1 MADVSSFRSQFL
13 GGTRQ
18 NRFIVHGS
26 VGTES
31 TDLNSQ
37 TKFFVK
43 AGQLPPSTVG
53 IIPVPYRGRI
63 VKVPGDRQYLEWPIV
78 CYDQAKIAGGRQ
90 SGGEG
95 NGGEGAQANVNA
107 STIYR
112 AMHDW
117 SEQINSH
124 VNNVQSED
132 WTDIASGGLTE
143 WKIAHLDLEGN
154 ALKGYKLINCW
165 PVEIGS
171 IDLSF
176 DALDTVVEFPV
187 TLAYDHFV
195 PLTSDELGAMKLEPA
210 GNAGD
215 AGN

>member
-31 TDLNSQ
+31 TDLNDQ

-78 CYDQAKIAGGRQ
+78 CYDQAKNAGSEPGAE
-90 SGGEG
+90 GG
-95 NGGEGAQANVNA
+95 AVNA
-107 STIYR
+107 NTIYR

-117 SEQINSH
+117 SEQINDH
-124 VNNVQSED
+124 ARNVQSED
-132 WTDIASGGLTE
+132 WTDIAAGGLTE

-165 PVEIGS
+165 PVEVGS

-195 PLTSDELGAMKLEPA
+195 PLTSQELSGMNLVPPEPA
-210 GNAGD
+210 GN
-215 AGN
+215 